1 MEDDGGWGNNYRS
14 RFFVHLRSCLPIDH
28 FSVLKESLPQL
39 AGGDGVELSLEFLV
53 TFWGLEKG
61 AGAPPLIVRVRL
73 LCVVSRI

>member
-1 MEDDGGWGNNYRS
+1 MVEDGGGDDYRS
-14 RFFVHLRSCLPIDH
+14 KFFIHLRSYLPIDH
-28 FSVLKESLPQL
+28 FSALKESLPQH

-53 TFWGLEKG
+53 TFWGLGKR